1 MRSLYLISCR
11 SDWAEVSE
19 NKEILN
25 DVEYAD
31 KIINAPKNM
40 LKTINDDDLNLILN
54 INISNSGPVYK
65 VDIGTT
71 IVYHSEVFLNLV
83 LFHFYTP

>member
-1 MRSLYLISCR
+1 MIICR
-11 SDWAEVSE
+11 SDWAEISE

-54 INISNSGPVYK
+54 INNSNSGPVYK

-71 IVYHSEVFLNLV
+71 IVHHSEVFLNPV